1 MTLRGALISVWRQ
14 ALVEEKKTIELAGE
28 SYPVKATRRRG
39 LRTVEF
45 SYAGQRLDAIEQN
58 PQTTSRWAQLARRGQ
73 RVMQFTCQ
81 GRYIAN
87 VAEGKLTRYAPWHDL
102 RLDE

>member
-1 MTLRGALISVWRQ
+1 VTLRGALVSVWRQ
-14 ALVEEKKTIELAGE
+14 ALVEEKKSVEVEGE

-39 LRTVEF
+39 LRTVQF
-45 SYAGQRLDAIEQN
+45 SFKGQPIDAIEQN

-81 GRYIAN
+81 GRYVGN
-87 VAEGKLTRYAPWHDL
+87 VADGKLTRYAPWHDL